1 MNRTSSVSL
10 QIAFFIFMIIG
21 LSLFFGAY
29 ALIVPAVLAYIWGAI
44 SFGQWRIR
52 QGRLS
57 LEEARQ
63 KGVNRFGLPDLP
75 RFYGFQTIL
84 WWLLPPVLLLIVYRS
99 IGTPILTGMIET
111 EVLVLMGKTINPTT
125 LHEFARTT
133 LAALGL
139 SGAGSTGG
147 FTEAQMAALPGL
159 TDYFSQQHGLRRLFW
174 FALLMGALAFWQS
187 GPRAFT
193 GSQGRVTVFAMA
205 LICILISILSGYAA
219 ASIIILLVLAFTLFS
234 TEISASLARVLF
246 MATGVGVL
254 IFLRD
259 QLAWGQGGWMISL
272 IIIAVSVVVL
282 WRRGMRPQ
290 FSDQMFVLVV
300 LGLATL
306 ILLTAL
312 TWIGAYSWLFDFG
325 SQTIFEVSP
334 GNLGLQSQK
343 LLNAIRDLRAG
354 LVVSNPEVAD
364 AASRLLSAQDTYRFG
379 YIAVVLLG
387 IGCGVVGS
395 LIFVRPKHR
404 AQSRHEGAASFGMML
419 ASAAAILVTIGIV
432 LALLSNAE
440 LFFSKYP
447 IQDFLF
453 GLHWSKDAPIREDQA
468 GGFNL
473 GAVPVF
479 YGTLVVSLVALTV
492 ALPVGLMSA
501 IYMAE
506 YASPR
511 TRGIFKPILEVL
523 AGIPTIVYGVFALR
537 SGIPFAKDIFGGIEW
552 VLELRFLPTPM
563 HLEYLDLAIGA
574 KSGVVA
580 GAVMGIMLIP
590 FISSLSDDALKAV
603 PRSLRDGSLAL
614 GGHKSETI
622 LKVLIP
628 AALPGIMGGFL
639 LATSRAIGETMIVV
653 LAAGGQANLTL
664 NVLDQM
670 TTVTVQITELL
681 IGDAEFDR
689 ANTLSVFGLGL
700 VLFISTLLLNLAAIQ
715 IVRRYRQRY
724 S

>member
-29 ALIVPAVLAYIWGAI
+29 ALIVPIIVAYIWGAI

-52 QGRLS
+52 QNRLS
-57 LEEARQ
+57 LEQARAQ
-63 KGVNRFGLPDLP
+63 GLNRFGLPDLP
-75 RFYGFQTIL
+75 RFYGFQTVL
-84 WWLLPPVLLLIVYRS
+84 WWLVPPVLLLLLYRS
-99 IGTPILTGMIET
+99 IGTPILTGMIEG
-111 EVLVLMGKTINPTT
+111 EALALMGKTINADQ
-125 LHEFARTT
+125 LHDFARST
-133 LAALGL
+133 LASLGL
-139 SGAGSTGG
+139 SGTGSTQG
-147 FTEAQMAALPGL
+147 FTEAQRSALPGL
-159 TDYFSQQHGLRRLFW
+159 ADYFGQQHALRRLFW
-174 FALLMGALAFWQS
+174 LALLMGALALWLA
-187 GPRAFT
+187 GPKKFV
-193 GSQGRVTVFAMA
+193 GNQGRTLLLMMA
-205 LICILISILSGYAA
+205 AVAILISILSGYGA
-219 ASIIILLVLAFTLFS
+219 ASIVVLLILALTLFS
-234 TEISASLARVLF
+234 VDVSTRFARILF
-246 MATGVGVL
+246 MATGTGVL
-254 IFLRD
+254 IYLRD
-259 QLAWGQGGWMISL
+259 QLAWGSGGWIVSMAIIAISSL
-272 IIIAVSVVVL
+272 IL
-282 WRRGMRPQ
+282 WRSGVRPR
-290 FSDQMFVLVV
+290 FSDQTFFLIFIGFA
-300 LGLATL
+300 LF
-306 ILLTAL
+306 ILLTIL
-312 TWIGAYSWLFDFG
+312 TWVGAYSWLFDFG
-325 SQTIFEVSP
+325 SVALFDISP
-334 GNLGLQSQK
+334 GTLGLESQK
-343 LLNAIRDLRAG
+343 LLNAIRDVRAG
-354 LVVSNPEVAD
+354 LVISDAD
-364 AASRLLSAQDTYRFG
+364 MSAAASRMLAAQNAYRFG
-379 YIAVVLLG
+379 YIAVVILG
-387 IGCGVVGS
+387 VVVGVVGS
-395 LIFVRPKHR
+395 LVFVRPVHR
-404 AQSRHEGAASFGMML
+404 AQVRHEKSASLGMML

-453 GLHWSKDAPIREDQA
+453 GLHWSKDAPIRDDQA

-492 ALPVGLMSA
+492 ALPIGLMSA

-537 SGIPFAKDIFGGIEW
+537 SGIPFAKDLFNGIEW
-552 VLELRFLPTPM
+552 ILELRFLPTPLQ
-563 HLEYLDLAIGA
+563 LEYLDLAIGA

>member
-10 QIAFFIFMIIG
+10 QIAFFIFMVIG

-29 ALIVPAVLAYIWGAI
+29 ALIVPIVVAYIWGAI
-44 SFGQWRIR
+44 NFGQWRIR
-52 QGRLS
+52 QNRLS
-57 LEEARQ
+57 LEQARAQ
-63 KGVNRFGLPDLP
+63 GVNRFGLPDLP
-75 RFYGFQTIL
+75 RFYGFQTVL
-84 WWLLPPVLLLIVYRS
+84 WWLVPPVLLLLIYRS
-99 IGTPILTGMIET
+99 IGTPILTGMMESEALT
-111 EVLVLMGKTINPTT
+111 LMGKTLNTDQ
-125 LHEFARTT
+125 LHDFARST
-133 LAALGL
+133 LAGLGIT
-139 SGAGSTGG
+139 GTGSTQG
-147 FTEAQMAALPGL
+147 FTQAQLSALPGL
-159 TDYFSQQHGLRRLFW
+159 AEYFDQQHALRRFFW
-174 FALLMGALAFWQS
+174 FALLMGALAFWLA
-187 GPRAFT
+187 GPKKYV
-193 GSQGRVTVFAMA
+193 GNQGRVVLLLMA
-205 LICILISILSGYAA
+205 AVAILISVVSGYGA
-219 ASIIILLVLAFTLFS
+219 ASILVLLILALTLFS
-234 TEISASLARVLF
+234 VDVSARFARVLF
-246 MATGVGVL
+246 MATGIGVL

-259 QLAWGQGGWMISL
+259 QLAWGSGGWVISAA
-272 IIIAVSVVVL
+272 IIVVSSLVLWQRGVRPRLRDQSFFLIAV
-282 WRRGMRPQ
+282 G
-290 FSDQMFVLVV
+290 F
-300 LGLATL
+300 G
-306 ILLTAL
+306 LLTLLTIL
-312 TWIGAYSWLFDFG
+312 TWLGAYSWLFNFG
-325 SQTIFEVSP
+325 SVALFEISP
-334 GNLGLQSQK
+334 GTLGLETQK

-354 LVVSNPEVAD
+354 LVIPDAQMSD
-364 AASRLLSAQDTYRFG
+364 AASRMLATQDAYRLG
-379 YIAVVLLG
+379 YIAVVIL
-387 IGCGVVGS
+387 GVVAGIVGS
-395 LIFVRPKHR
+395 FVFVRPTHR
-404 AQSRHEGAASFGMML
+404 AQVRHEKSASFGMML
-419 ASAAAILVTIGIV
+419 ASAAAILVTVGIV
-432 LALLSNAE
+432 IALLSNAE

-447 IQDFLF
+447 IEDFLF
-453 GLHWSKDAPIREDQA
+453 GLHWSKDAPIRDDQA

-492 ALPVGLMSA
+492 ALPIGLMSA

-537 SGIPFAKDIFGGIEW
+537 SGIPFAKDLFNGIEW
-552 VLELRFLPTPM
+552 ILELRFLPAPLQ
-563 HLEYLDLAIGA
+563 LEYLDLAIGA

>member
-1 MNRTSSVSL
+1 MSWADSS
-10 QIAFFIFMIIG
+10 
-21 LSLFFGAY
+21 
-29 ALIVPAVLAYIWGAI
+29 
-44 SFGQWRIR
+44 R
-52 QGRLS
+52 
-57 LEEARQ
+57 
-63 KGVNRFGLPDLP
+63 D
-75 RFYGFQTIL
+75 
-84 WWLLPPVLLLIVYRS
+84 
-99 IGTPILTGMIET
+99 
-111 EVLVLMGKTINPTT
+111 
-125 LHEFARTT
+125 
-133 LAALGL
+133 
-139 SGAGSTGG
+139 
-147 FTEAQMAALPGL
+147 
-159 TDYFSQQHGLRRLFW
+159 
-174 FALLMGALAFWQS
+174 
-187 GPRAFT
+187 
-193 GSQGRVTVFAMA
+193 
-205 LICILISILSGYAA
+205 A
-219 ASIIILLVLAFTLFS
+219 AS
-234 TEISASLARVLF
+234 
-246 MATGVGVL
+246 ATSG
-254 IFLRD
+254 
-259 QLAWGQGGWMISL
+259 
-272 IIIAVSVVVL
+272 
-282 WRRGMRPQ
+282 
-290 FSDQMFVLVV
+290 
-300 LGLATL
+300 
-306 ILLTAL
+306 
-312 TWIGAYSWLFDFG
+312 FD
-325 SQTIFEVSP
+325 TT
-334 GNLGLQSQK
+334 
-343 LLNAIRDLRAG
+343 
-354 LVVSNPEVAD
+354 NPEVAD

>member
-29 ALIVPAVLAYIWGAI
+29 ALIVPVVVAYIWGAI

-52 QGRLS
+52 QNRLS
-57 LEEARQ
+57 LEQARAQ
-63 KGVNRFGLPDLP
+63 GLNRFGLPDLP
-75 RFYGFQTIL
+75 RFYGFQTVL
-84 WWLLPPVLLLIVYRS
+84 WWLVPPLVLLLLYRS
-99 IGTPILTGMIET
+99 VGTPILTGMMES
-111 EVLVLMGKTINPTT
+111 EALALMGKTINPEQ
-125 LHEFARTT
+125 LHDFARTT
-133 LAALGL
+133 LSGLGIA
-139 SGAGSTGG
+139 GTGSTQG
-147 FTEAQMAALPGL
+147 FTEAQLSALPGL
-159 TDYFSQQHGLRRLFW
+159 TEYFGHQHALRRLFW
-174 FALLMGALAFWQS
+174 FALLMGALALWLA
-187 GPRAFT
+187 GPKQYT
-193 GSQGRVTVFAMA
+193 GNQGRVWLLIMA
-205 LICILISILSGYAA
+205 AVAILISILSGYGA
-219 ASIIILLVLAFTLFS
+219 ASIVVLLVLALTLFS
-234 TEISASLARVLF
+234 VNVSARFARILF

-259 QLAWGQGGWMISL
+259 QLGWGSGGWIISL
-272 IIIAVSVVVL
+272 AIITGSSAVL
-282 WRRGMRPQ
+282 WQQGVRPRL
-290 FSDQMFVLVV
+290 SDQTFFLIFIGFVLFV
-300 LGLATL
+300 LL
-306 ILLTAL
+306 IAL

-325 SQTIFEVSP
+325 SVALFEISP
-334 GNLGLQSQK
+334 GTLGLETQK
-343 LLNAIRDLRAG
+343 LLNAIQDVRAG
-354 LVVSNPEVAD
+354 LVISD
-364 AASRLLSAQDTYRFG
+364 AELAAAATRMQTAQDAYRFG
-379 YIAVVLLG
+379 YIAVVVV
-387 IGCGVVGS
+387 GVVVGVIGS
-395 LIFVRPKHR
+395 LVFVRPSHR
-404 AQSRHEGAASFGMML
+404 AQARHERSANLGMML
-419 ASAAAILVTIGIV
+419 ASAAAILVTVGIV

-453 GLHWSKDAPIREDQA
+453 GLHWSKDAPIRDDQA

-479 YGTLVVSLVALTV
+479 YGTIVVSLVALTV
-492 ALPVGLMSA
+492 ALPIGLMSA

-537 SGIPFAKDIFGGIEW
+537 SGIPFAKDLFNGIEW
-552 VLELRFLPTPM
+552 VLELRFLPTPLQ
-563 HLEYLDLAIGA
+563 LEYLDLAIGA

-715 IVRRYRQRY
+715 IVLRYRQRY